1 MSSISSSCL
10 DGYGNLTMHQQVSST
25 SNFYN
30 QNNINNNN
38 NSHRSCFPNGSTNAY
53 ANDWTGVPLIK
64 SNSSSST
71 ISSEPHAQQ
80 QQRYHKKNIYSTRS
94 NGFEFDENSMSRLA
108 KHTQGAPIIMSNS
121 NRYRSN
127 KPIKTMQSSFNHE
140 NCGSRNFSSSNNSS
154 NNHSNTNNNN
164 NTNYVTVTKQQ
175 PITSSTS
182 TVATPESCS
191 MIESENQNYEDAG
204 YNSNGTCLPRIIKP
218 RKRRKKDR
226 KPVVSVDI
234 NPPTQHLQTTKNS
247 YPFTFASNQSSN
259 GYLQSM
265 TSSNNNNNNIG
276 VSNGFNATTT
286 LNSGENYTRP
296 MPLNDMNLFFNN
308 DFELNSANPAQTSSS
323 ASSPISLSNSS
334 LSSSSATTS
343 SCSCRLCDPNCRIW
357 AFPLR
362 RSFSDNSATEL
373 DRHNDGLHFES
384 MPLNGSNKKDVGVI
398 GGNRVKTEQTHSN
411 HHDSSYTLFD
421 MIEYENYQN
430 KQQSQHNL
438 IMDRLRSESLS
449 DSGDSGCDLLL
460 GNLNISD
467 EILSSTL
474 ETMSDGLT
482 DEGLTAITQKLSE
495 FNILP
500 SPNCSEN
507 SSSDGLASSNR
518 LFVGENINFNS
529 NECITVDLDNRQH
542 RVNSNNNNNNHSN
555 LNLATFNTN
564 INTKSSSSSSR
575 YTTCDFIGNN
585 LQSLLALDSVSSSRM
600 TSVGNQNLMSPTLV
614 NRQNSNNL
622 DFNNNNNPASVCNN
636 NSIEGLKERT
646 LFDCFN
652 NMTWTRP

>member
-1 MSSISSSCL
+1 
-10 DGYGNLTMHQQVSST
+10 MHQRQVSST

-30 QNNINNNN
+30 QNINSNQ
-38 NSHRSCFPNGSTNAY
+38 RGFQNGSLAY
-53 ANDWTGVPLIK
+53 ANEWAGIPLIK
-64 SNSSSST
+64 SNSSSS
-71 ISSEPHAQQ
+71 SSEQ
-80 QQRYHKKNIYSTRS
+80 QQRYHKKIFSARS

-127 KPIKTMQSSFNHE
+127 KPVKTMQSSFNHE
-140 NCGSRNFSSSNNSS
+140 NCGSRNFTNNS
-154 NNHSNTNNNN
+154 
-164 NTNYVTVTKQQ
+164 YVTSTLTKS
-175 PITSSTS
+175 PITSSSS
-182 TVATPESCS
+182 TIPPVTTTTTNVTTESL
-191 MIESENQNYEDAG
+191 EENQNYEDAG

-234 NPPTQHLQTTKNS
+234 NPPTQHLQTTTTTKNS
-247 YPFTFASNQSSN
+247 YPFTFASNQSAN
-259 GYLQSM
+259 GYLPSM
-265 TSSNNNNNNIG
+265 TSSNG
-276 VSNGFNATTT
+276 VSTTSNGFNAV
-286 LNSGENYTRP
+286 NSENFTRSP
-296 MPLNDMNLFFNN
+296 MPLNDMNLFFNC
-308 DFELNSANPAQTSSS
+308 DFESNSANPLPTSSS

-334 LSSSSATTS
+334 LSSSSATAS

-384 MPLNGSNKKDVGVI
+384 MPLHGKKDVGVI
-398 GGNRVKTEQTHSN
+398 GGNRVKTEPTHTNS
-411 HHDSSYTLFD
+411 DSSYSIFD
-421 MIEYENYQN
+421 MIEFNNYQSR
-430 KQQSQHNL
+430 QQSHTF

-460 GNLNISD
+460 GSLNISD

-474 ETMSDGLT
+474 ETMSDGLS

-500 SPNCSEN
+500 SPSTSEN
-507 SSSDGLASSNR
+507 SSSDGASSSSSGNGSNR
-518 LFVGENINFNS
+518 LFGENINFNM
-529 NECITVDLDNRQH
+529 NTEYVAVDLDNRHHHQH
-542 RVNSNNNNNNHSN
+542 RVNNS
-555 LNLATFNTN
+555 TFNTN
-564 INTKSSSSSSR
+564 
-575 YTTCDFIGNN
+575 TTCDFVGNN
-585 LQSLLALDSVSSSRM
+585 LHSLLALDPVSSSSAM
-600 TSVGNQNLMSPTLV
+600 TSVGNHCNGNLMSPILV

-622 DFNNNNNPASVCNN
+622 DFNNNNNNHHPAPIIN

-652 NMTWTRP
+652 NMTWSRP

>member
-1 MSSISSSCL
+1 
-10 DGYGNLTMHQQVSST
+10 MHQQVSST

-30 QNNINNNN
+30 QNNINN
-38 NSHRSCFPNGSTNAY
+38 SQRSSSSCFPPQNGSTY

-71 ISSEPHAQQ
+71 ISSEPQA
-80 QQRYHKKNIYSTRS
+80 QQRYHHKKNIIYSTRS

-140 NCGSRNFSSSNNSS
+140 NCGSRNFSSSST

-175 PITSSTS
+175 PITSSSTS
-182 TVATPESCS
+182 TTVATPESCS
-191 MIESENQNYEDAG
+191 IIESENQNYEDAG

-226 KPVVSVDI
+226 KPLVSSVDI
-234 NPPTQHLQTTKNS
+234 NPPTQHLQTSKNS
-247 YPFTFASNQSSN
+247 YPFTFAANQSSN

-265 TSSNNNNNNIG
+265 TSSNNSNNNNNNNIG
-276 VSNGFNATTT
+276 VSNAFNAV
-286 LNSGENYTRP
+286 NGGENYTRP

-308 DFELNSANPAQTSSS
+308 DFELNSANPASTSSP

-384 MPLNGSNKKDVGVI
+384 MPLNGSSKKDVGVI
-398 GGNRVKTEQTHSN
+398 GGNRVKTEQSHSN
-411 HHDSSYTLFD
+411 HHHHHDSSYTLFD

-430 KQQSQHNL
+430 KQQSQQHTL
-438 IMDRLRSESLS
+438 LMDRLRSESLS

-482 DEGLTAITQKLSE
+482 DEGLTRITQKLSE

-500 SPNCSEN
+500 SPNSCSEN
-507 SSSDGLASSNR
+507 SSSDGSAATNSNR
-518 LFVGENINFNS
+518 LFIGENNIHFNTQPT
-529 NECITVDLDNRQH
+529 ECVDLDQRQF
-542 RVNSNNNNNNHSN
+542 RVNNNN
-555 LNLATFNTN
+555 LTTFNTN
-564 INTKSSSSSSR
+564 INTESSSSR
-575 YTTCDFIGNN
+575 YSSCDFIGNN

-622 DFNNNNNPASVCNN
+622 DFNNNNNHNPAPVCNS